1 VGWSVP
7 TGKREKETHLQ
18 CYARALFGVEIN
30 SSFYRPHRASTWAKW
45 SQETPPQFRFSIK
58 APKTITHEAKLADTP
73 HLLESFLEQIKPLE
87 EKIGPILFQL
97 PPSLSFDLPVAE
109 DFFSTLR
116 KLYQG
121 EVVLEPRHTTW
132 FTPSVDMLLIEKR
145 ITRVAADPPK
155 GNPAAAEPGGDTGLH
170 YYRLHG
176 APRTYYSNY
185 NEDFLATLVSR
196 IKAQDNVWVIFDN
209 TALAYAYP
217 NALRLQTLIGSSPK
231 VPQNSFNCGG

>member
-1 VGWSVP
+1 MP

-18 CYARALFGVEIN
+18 RYARTLFCVEIN

-45 SQETPPQFRFSIK
+45 SQETPPYFRFSIK
-58 APKTITHEAKLADTP
+58 APKIITHEAKLTDTA
-73 HLLESFLEQIKPLE
+73 HLLKSFLEQIKPLE

-116 KLYQG
+116 KLYRG

-132 FTPSVDMLLIEKR
+132 FTASVNKLLIEKG

-176 APRTYYSNY
+176 SPRTYYSNY
-185 NEDFLATLVSR
+185 DEDFLAAFASS

-209 TALAYAYP
+209 TALSYAYA
-217 NALRLQTLIGSSPK
+217 NALRLQALIGSST
-231 VPQNSFNCGG
+231 S